1 MSVRLE
7 SGTVLQREADEA
19 DALADEAALAAD
31 ALGAIAPAGLGL
43 GEGVL
48 VNPAAST
55 AGGTDAQRTMKASA
69 ASVRA
74 MHKWYGWNRNW
85 RTVRLP
91 QRP

>member
-1 MSVRLE
+1 M
-7 SGTVLQREADEA
+7 LQREADELDVDGVPV
-19 DALADEAALAAD
+19 DALAAVALAAVPF
-31 ALGAIAPAGLGL
+31 IGLGL

-48 VNPAAST
+48 KPAART
-55 AGGTDAQRTMKASA
+55 VGGTVAQKRRKASA

-74 MHKWYGWNRNW
+74 MHKWYGLNRGW